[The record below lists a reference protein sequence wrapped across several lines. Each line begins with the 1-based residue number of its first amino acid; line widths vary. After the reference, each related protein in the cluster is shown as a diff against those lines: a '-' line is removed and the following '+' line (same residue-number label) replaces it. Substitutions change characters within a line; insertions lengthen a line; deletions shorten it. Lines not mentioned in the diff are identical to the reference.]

1 MKLDHVSFFSFIQW
15 QHFGTV
21 RFSLKIPKMFRT
33 VVLSE
38 TKDAK
43 NPPSRNRLV
52 VSKIRKALK
61 MDVKNETAAVY

>member
-1 MKLDHVSFFSFIQW
+1 MAAFWI
-15 QHFGTV
+15 
-21 RFSLKIPKMFRT
+21 SLKIPKMFRT